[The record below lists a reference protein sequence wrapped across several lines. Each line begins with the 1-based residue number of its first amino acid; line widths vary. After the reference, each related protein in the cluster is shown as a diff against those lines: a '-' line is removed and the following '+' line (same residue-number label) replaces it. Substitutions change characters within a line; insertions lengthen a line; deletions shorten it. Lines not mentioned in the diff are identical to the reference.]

1 MAGGCGGAGRPVG
14 YKNTPRPN
22 EAYARISAKKNAP
35 IRAAGLRR
43 TANGQ
48 INTFFIMRKSV
59 AHPFISF
66 GLYWFYCKL
75 SLAACQAWGSFV
87 TFTHSLPGVNAASSS
102 QVSSIAL
109 LLLPHAGK
117 IAKSGLC
124 PAIVSGLGRS
134 VNGQKRPRYG
144 RFRGFLNIFHK
155 KRCLVKIDGP
165 RTLYTSSGAL

>member
-1 MAGGCGGAGRPVG
+1 MELSVEKRSPKVNIDLTGLDLNQYRRLDIYASLNVASPGERIALRCNGMENVYRWSGIDNQWMDALCNFTMIPDGSYGSSLVSLYLAPGMICLLYTSPV
-14 YKNTPRPN
+14 
-22 EAYARISAKKNAP
+22 IS
-35 IRAAGLRR
+35 
-43 TANGQ
+43 
-48 INTFFIMRKSV
+48 KSV
-59 AHPFISF
+59 
-66 GLYWFYCKL
+66 
-75 SLAACQAWGSFV
+75 
-87 TFTHSLPGVNAASSS
+87 
-102 QVSSIAL
+102 
-109 LLLPHAGK
+109 LPHAGK